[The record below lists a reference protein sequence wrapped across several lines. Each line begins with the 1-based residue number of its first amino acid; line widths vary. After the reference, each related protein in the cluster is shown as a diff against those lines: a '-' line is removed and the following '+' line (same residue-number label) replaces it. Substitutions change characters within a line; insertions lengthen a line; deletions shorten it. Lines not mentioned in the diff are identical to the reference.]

1 MRTARGVS
9 TLIIIDI
16 LRSARNGIRLYPAIG
31 FAPECRRWTLPG
43 VGATRAWRGGYH
55 HAMTDE
61 LFRSDAYLRDCEARI
76 LRVEE
81 SGIVLDRTVFYPQ
94 GGGQAGDSGRLLLA
108 DGREI
113 AIADTRKA
121 KDAEGQ
127 ATAEIIH
134 VPAPGQE
141 ALLDALKA
149 GDGVTARIDWER
161 RHRLMRFHTATHLLC
176 HLVPQPVN
184 GCSITPE
191 YARLDFHMTEPLD
204 KEALS
209 AGLAQ
214 LVAAGHPLTVGAIT
228 EAELDANPA
237 LVKSMSVQPPRGTG
251 TVRTIRI
258 GEAEL
263 IDFQPCGGTHV
274 ANTREIGAVVVTKI
288 EKKSANSRRV
298 VLGWAA

>member
-1 MRTARGVS
+1 
-9 TLIIIDI
+9 
-16 LRSARNGIRLYPAIG
+16 
-31 FAPECRRWTLPG
+31 
-43 VGATRAWRGGYH
+43 
-55 HAMTDE
+55 MTDE
-61 LFRSDAYLRDCEARI
+61 LFRSDAYQRDCEARI
-76 LRVEE
+76 LRIEE
-81 SGIVLDRTVFYPQ
+81 GGVVLDRTVFYPQ
-94 GGGQAGDSGRLLLA
+94 GGGQAGDSGWLVLS

-113 AIADTRKA
+113 AIADTRKT
-121 KDAEGQ
+121 KDAEGK
-127 ATAEIIH
+127 ATQEILH

-141 ALLDALKA
+141 TLLDALKSGA
-149 GDGVTARIDWER
+149 DVSARIDWER

-204 KEALS
+204 KEMLT
-209 AGLAQ
+209 AGLAR
-214 LVAAGHPLTVGAIT
+214 LVEASHPLTVGAIT
-228 EAELDANPA
+228 DAELDANPA

-258 GEAEL
+258 GDVDL

-274 ANTREIGAVVVTKI
+274 TNTREIGAVIVTKI